1 MKILIIK
8 GKDNHTHHRIVPGFQ
23 NYGCNVTVK
32 EAYEDIPTEKF
43 DIIFVDPSVD
53 FDPSNKLNTDVLM
66 FYDCEDSP
74 YDFNA
79 GVAYEVLKDKV
90 VAYAKMNWV
99 EDDRKDG
106 IKNIGF
112 PLYCYK
118 NLYQVAHADIPD
130 FSHQFAIP
138 LMICSPTFIGGY
150 KPDPEGIYNNEDD
163 VSCFGKHETNIPE
176 HVMYNQRID
185 WLCSLRKNNIF
196 HVGGLTFGIDNLTL
210 DWQSKYFGNGVSKLG
225 IQRVSYS
232 DMINAM
238 VIYRVGLCPTG
249 HERISWRTF
258 DLMAI
263 GSILV
268 WTDNKKQQSM
278 IMPEEYITVKDGE
291 DLGTRLLSL
300 QKDYKDIW
308 KACQKNRECLRLND
322 QKVLDIFHS
331 QYR

>member
-1 MKILIIK
+1 MNILIIK
-8 GKDNHTHHRIVPGFQ
+8 GKDYHTYHRIVPGFQ
-23 NYGCNVTVK
+23 SYGCNVVVK
-32 EAYEDIPTEKF
+32 EEYADIPNERF

-74 YDFNA
+74 YDFHS

-118 NLYQVAHADIPD
+118 GLYDIANADLPE
-130 FSHQFAIP
+130 FSYQFAVP

-150 KPDPEGIYNNEDD
+150 KPDPNGVYNSDND
-163 VSCFGKHETNIPE
+163 VSCFAKHETNKPDQ
-176 HVMYNQRID
+176 VMYNQRID

-196 HVGGLTFGIDNLTL
+196 HLGGLTFGVDNLTL
-210 DWQSKYFGNGVSKLG
+210 DWQSKYFGSGVSKLG
-225 IQRVSYS
+225 FQRVSYG
-232 DMINAM
+232 DMINSM
-238 VIYRVGLCPTG
+238 VRYRVGLCPTG
-249 HERISWRTF
+249 HERVSWRTF
-258 DLMAI
+258 DLMAV

-268 WTDNKKQQSM
+268 WTDNKEQQSM
-278 IMPEEYITVKDGE
+278 IMPKEYVTVKDGE
-291 DLGTRLLSL
+291 DLGTKLLSL

-308 KACQKNRECLRLND
+308 KSCQKNRECLRLD
-322 QKVLDIFHS
+322 DKKVLNIFHS

>member
-8 GKDNHTHHRIVPGFQ
+8 GKDSHTHHRIVPGFQ
-23 NYGCNVTVK
+23 NYGCNVTVT

-74 YDFNA
+74 YDFDA

-90 VAYAKMNWV
+90 IAYAKMNWV

-118 NLYQVAHADIPD
+118 NLYQIAYADIPD
-130 FSHQFAIP
+130 FSYQFAVP
-138 LMICSPTFIGGY
+138 LMVCSPTYIGNY
-150 KPDPEGIYNNEDD
+150 TPVDNGIYNHNKD
-163 VSCFGKHETNIPE
+163 VSSLVVYNGKK
-176 HVMYNQRID
+176 VYNQRID
-185 WLCSLRKNNIF
+185 WLLSLRKNNIF
-196 HVGGLTFGIDNLTL
+196 HIGGITFGPDNLSVEA
-210 DWQSKYFGNGVSKLG
+210 QSSYFGNGVQDLSINRL
-225 IQRVSYS
+225 SYS
-232 DMINAM
+232 DMLNAM
-238 VIYRVGLCPTG
+238 VRYRIGLCPTG
-249 HERISWRTF
+249 HERLSWRTF
-258 DLMAI
+258 DLMSVGAI
-263 GSILV
+263 LI
-268 WTDNKKQQSM
+268 WTDNKEQQSM

-291 DLGTRLLSL
+291 DLGSKLLSI

-308 KACQKNRECLRLND
+308 KACQKNRERLRLDD

-331 QYR
+331 QYK

>member
-1 MKILIIK
+1 MNILIIK
-8 GKDNHTHHRIVPGFQ
+8 GKDYHTYHRIVPGFQ
-23 NYGCNVTVK
+23 SYGCNVVVK
-32 EAYEDIPTEKF
+32 EEYADIPNERF

-74 YDFNA
+74 YDFHS

-118 NLYQVAHADIPD
+118 GLYDIANADLPE
-130 FSHQFAIP
+130 FSYQFAVP

-150 KPDPEGIYNNEDD
+150 KPDPNGVYNSDND
-163 VSCFGKHETNIPE
+163 VSCFAKHETNKPDQ
-176 HVMYNQRID
+176 VMYNQRID

-196 HVGGLTFGIDNLTL
+196 HLGGLTFGVDNLTL
-210 DWQSKYFGNGVSKLG
+210 DWQSKYFGSGVSKLG
-225 IQRVSYS
+225 FQRVSYG
-232 DMINAM
+232 DMINSM
-238 VIYRVGLCPTG
+238 VRYRVGLCPTG
-249 HERISWRTF
+249 HERVSWRTF
-258 DLMAI
+258 DLMAV

-268 WTDNKKQQSM
+268 WTDNKEQQSM
-278 IMPEEYITVKDGE
+278 IMPKEYVTVKDGE
-291 DLGTRLLSL
+291 DLGT
-300 QKDYKDIW
+300 K
-308 KACQKNRECLRLND
+308 
-322 QKVLDIFHS
+322 
-331 QYR
+331 